1 MASSTVRKLRH
12 PLAGMIVFL
21 ILYIAARYT
30 LEQAGISPALRVGA
44 ALLPIPAFAF
54 FLIFFIRGL
63 KTLDELERRIQLE
76 SLAIAFPLTLLLI
89 MTLGLLEL
97 AIPLS
102 PQDWSYRHVWAFLP
116 LFYFF
121 GLIIARRRYQ

>member
-1 MASSTVRKLRH
+1 
-12 PLAGMIVFL
+12 MIVFL
-21 ILYIAARYT
+21 ILYVAARYT
-30 LEQAGISPALRVGA
+30 IEQGAVSSVLRVGV
-44 ALLPIPAFAF
+44 ALLPVPAFAF
-54 FLIFFIRGL
+54 FLISFIRGL
-63 KTLDELERRIQLE
+63 KALDELERRIQLE

-97 AIPLS
+97 AVPLS

-121 GLIIARRRYQ
+121 GLLIARRRYQ

>member
-1 MASSTVRKLRH
+1 MASSTVHKLRH
-12 PLAGMIVFL
+12 PLAAMIVFL
-21 ILYIAARYT
+21 ILYVAARYT
-30 LEQAGISPALRVGA
+30 LGQGGVSSVLRVGA
-44 ALLPIPAFAF
+44 ALLPVPAFAF
-54 FLIFFIRGL
+54 FLISFIRGL
-63 KTLDELERRIQLE
+63 KALDELERRIQLE

-116 LFYFF
+116 LFYFL
-121 GLIIARRRYQ
+121 GLLIARRRYQ